1 MFLGIVIKIIRHI
14 FLFLFILL
22 FAACANKSYL
32 AKNQDSSGVAK
43 SKDFTGFPTV
53 ERSVAGCQPDES
65 AFDCDRRAILS
76 MLGEYQ
82 VSFNFYETS
91 ILKPGYVRSDPK
103 HSGGF
108 EVVVLAEDTNSRI
121 SIQHILVGAGGMKIK
136 HWRQEWVYEMP
147 SHWVYL
153 GNQSFEIQKRKLSS
167 IPGTWTQLVYGVND
181 GPRYAGSG
189 RWNHRYGVSTWTSE
203 RTWRP
208 LPRREYSK
216 RKDYQLLNVENR
228 HTITPQGWTHEQ
240 DNTKVKRNNGKDTT
254 LVREFGF
261 NEYRRI
267 DGFDFSPGLDYWKA
281 TSPFWELVRKRWNK
295 ELNKEGI
302 TKLLFETGDEKF
314 SDEVLSLADAYQI
327 NPVMNNHLPAFE
339 EIFGKFVSTDASTM
353 H

>member
-1 MFLGIVIKIIRHI
+1 MT
-14 FLFLFILL
+14 
-22 FAACANKSYL
+22 KSD
-32 AKNQDSSGVAK
+32 KTVSFPSVVRPV
-43 SKDFTGFPTV
+43 TGCMLN
-53 ERSVAGCQPDES
+53 ER

-82 VSFNFYETS
+82 VSFNFHETAV
-91 ILKPGYVRSDPK
+91 LKSGYVRNDPK

-108 EVVVLAEDTNSRI
+108 EVVVLADDSNSRI
-121 SIQHILVGAGGMKIK
+121 SMQHILVGASGMIIK

-147 SHWVYL
+147 SHWAYV
-153 GNQSFEIQKRKLSS
+153 GDQRFDTHHRKPASV
-167 IPGTWTQLVYGVND
+167 PRTWTQLVYEVND

-240 DNTKVKRNNGKDTT
+240 DNTKVIRKNGEDTI
-254 LVREFGF
+254 LVRECGF
-261 NEYRRI
+261 NDYRRI
-267 DGFDFSPGLDYWKA
+267 TGFNFRPGLDYWEA
-281 TSPFWELVRKRWNK
+281 TSPFWALVRKRWDRK
-295 ELNKEGI
+295 LNKEGE
-302 TKLLFETGDEKF
+302 TRLLFITGDEKF
-314 SDEVLSLADAYQI
+314 GDIVLSLADAYHA
-327 NPVMNNHLPAFE
+327 NPVMNKHLPAFE
-339 EIFGKFVSTDASTM
+339 EAFDKFVSSDISTK